1 MMNTAEN
8 ADNIEQTRYNLIVN
22 ARNFHYENFNKWII
36 PLLLSSL
43 LFSCIGYR
51 QIGSVTVIS
60 TRNYNPAESY
70 SLKKRDA
77 DVKISR
83 KKAKKKDIDMMNY
96 AIDELL
102 KENKGEYIKNAR
114 IYISKD
120 FKKMKIEGDVW
131 GY

>member
-1 MMNTAEN
+1 MKTA
-8 ADNIEQTRYNLIVN
+8 TKL
-22 ARNFHYENFNKWII
+22 II
-36 PLLLSSL
+36 PLVLSVL
-43 LFSCIGYR
+43 LFSCIGYK
-51 QIGSVTVIS
+51 QIGSITIIS
-60 TRNYNPAESY
+60 TRTYNSSENFI
-70 SLKKRDA
+70 LKKRDA
-77 DVKISR
+77 DIKITK